1 MFNILYDCM
10 GFLLLKVLLGN
21 HLMIIL
27 GTWSNEYEQA
37 LHLPFWMLSHVW
49 SYSMNTTQ
57 TSPAHVYVDN
67 MDSLGSGGPRD
78 HDRDYI
84 VQLCGAANVLYYWG
98 TWPAVLMPTRVFKMD
113 GSRRIMTEGEPTLE
127 QAGEA
132 VQMARLWV
140 YRLPACCLVYG
151 ILWGEVCPLCDHHI
165 RC

>member
-84 VQLCGAANVLYYWG
+84 VQLCGAANVIEAPDPLYWCPRGYSRWMEAAASWRKVNQHWSKQEKLYKWLG
-98 TWPAVLMPTRVFKMD
+98 YEFIDFLRV
-113 GSRRIMTEGEPTLE
+113 
-127 QAGEA
+127 A
-132 VQMARLWV
+132 
-140 YRLPACCLVYG
+140 
-151 ILWGEVCPLCDHHI
+151 
-165 RC
+165 